1 MPDCLGCGLE
11 VEGGLLK
18 IKLDPADHIF
28 CDSSAGV
35 TNGLFYS
42 NSQTAIIPTS
52 ETTTSGTFTDLAT
65 VGPSVSIQ
73 TGTIA
78 LALFDA
84 ELTTSDSSF
93 GAYMSVAVSGASTV
107 AASVTYALF
116 SFLQDNFWTLGYG
129 VLLTGLNAGL
139 NTFTAKYATDS
150 GATGTFRNRRLTV
163 MA

>member
-1 MPDCLGCGLE
+1 MPDCIGCGLE

-35 TNGLFYS
+35 TNGLFYT
-42 NSQTAIIPTS
+42 NSQTAFISNS

-78 LALFDA
+78 LVLFGT
-84 ELTTSDSSF
+84 ELDTSDDSF
-93 GAYMSVAVSGASTV
+93 GAYMSVAVSGATTIV
-107 AASVTYALF
+107 ASVTYAVS
-116 SFLQDNFWTLGYG
+116 SFFQENFLTLSYG
-129 VLLTGLNAGL
+129 VLLTVNAGS

-150 GATGTFRNRRLTV
+150 GATGTFRNRRITV
-163 MA
+163 IA